1 MELACI
7 YHLYS
12 FKIVNLGYAK
22 ETIIF
27 EGGSKKM
34 KRAMLIYN
42 PSAGREEAN
51 EFKNRAVEVLI
62 NLGYEVIVKETQ
74 KQDDATHFAE
84 KACIEKMDFLLAMG
98 GDGTISEVVN
108 GIAEKENRP
117 LFSFVPLGT
126 VNDFA
131 RALGIPLE
139 PDIAIEALKMT
150 NTEYVDVGRIGDKYF
165 VNIVAV
171 GDIASSVA
179 ETPVE
184 QKTRYGSLAYLMAGA
199 KALIAN
205 EEVEMTITH
214 DHGSWK
220 GTSILVLVALT
231 NSVGGF
237 ENLVKSAKID
247 DGKMHVFIIK
257 QAGLAAI
264 ARMGTKLVLGTLGED
279 EGVETFTTKHLRI
292 ESDRPLFCNVDGDQG
307 DCTPLDIH
315 ILPRHLEMLLPK
327 NTENN

>member
-1 MELACI
+1 
-7 YHLYS
+7 
-12 FKIVNLGYAK
+12 
-22 ETIIF
+22 
-27 EGGSKKM
+27 M

-42 PSAGREEAN
+42 PSAGREEAKQ
-51 EFKNRAVEVLI
+51 FKDRAIEVLT
-62 NLGYEVIVKETQ
+62 NLGFDVTVKETQ

-84 KACIEKMDFLLAMG
+84 MACTEKMDFLLAMG

-108 GIAEKENRP
+108 GLAEREDRP

-150 NTEYVDVGRIGDKYF
+150 NTEQVDVGRIGDKYF
-165 VNIVAV
+165 VNVVAI

-179 ETPVE
+179 DTPVE
-184 QKTRYGSLAYLMAGA
+184 QKTRYGSMAYLMAGA
-199 KALIAN
+199 KAIISN

-264 ARMGTKLVLGTLGED
+264 ARMGTKVMLGTLGKD
-279 EGVETFTTKHLRI
+279 EGVETFTTEKLRI
-292 ESDRPLFCNVDGDQG
+292 ESNRPLFCNVDGDQG

-327 NTENN
+327 KTESN